1 MHVSGYEPSS
11 GWNLPPGCF
20 ESDPRA
26 PWNQPDPWEGRTCRE
41 CRFCGRVQ
49 GAGGE
54 AVCAFDAMTG
64 GGPDVEAV
72 DETSEACECFEFE

>member
-26 PWNQPDPWEGRTCRE
+26 PWNTPDPWEGRTCRE
-41 CRFCGRVQ
+41 CRFCGHVQ

-54 AVCAFDAMTG
+54 AVCTCDAMTG

-72 DETSEACECFEFE
+72 DETSEACECFESE

>member
-1 MHVSGYEPSS
+1 MHVSGCEPSS

-26 PWNQPDPWEGRTCRE
+26 PWNRPDPWEGRTCRE

-54 AVCAFDAMTG
+54 AVCACDAMTG

>member
-26 PWNQPDPWEGRTCRE
+26 PWNRPDPWEGRTCRE

-49 GAGGE
+49 GASGE
-54 AVCAFDAMTG
+54 AVCACDAMTG

>member
-1 MHVSGYEPSS
+1 MSGYEPSS

-26 PWNQPDPWEGRTCRE
+26 PWNRPDPWEGRTCRE
-41 CRFCGRVQ
+41 CRFCAR
-49 GAGGE
+49 
-54 AVCAFDAMTG
+54 DAMTG